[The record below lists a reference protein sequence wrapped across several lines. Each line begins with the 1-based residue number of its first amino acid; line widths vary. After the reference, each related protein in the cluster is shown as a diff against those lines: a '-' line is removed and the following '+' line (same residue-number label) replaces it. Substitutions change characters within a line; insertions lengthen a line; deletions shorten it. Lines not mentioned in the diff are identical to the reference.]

1 MKLAIDSWAPEYG
14 TAIGGPQGLQPTD
27 GSVDISLEVHAD
39 EWSPIRPGPDATV
52 AADVRFID
60 GVRRMDA
67 RVWAIDGPA
76 SRPAIAVS
84 YAAGIVRTNG
94 STAAVTECEVRR
106 ELFGPAGMPAL
117 MGRSVT
123 YHPYAVAGDTDD
135 DLIGAVQKRMGRLEA
150 EIAARAGGG
159 DLIVVDGPLSG
170 RQQIDG
176 AVGYVKTHR
185 TAYLPPLVEHV
196 VAELPP
202 GCRTPLFATQTS
214 WSRFSWYLRLPHGAG
229 HPWAGVV
236 RLEAPAD
243 LPLGVVRQLA
253 DTTAVTLPR
262 FASHPHRDPRAP
274 QNLYPIAGLER
285 QLTRRLGDRHH
296 LERVLRRAAP
306 TAT

>member
-27 GSVDISLEVHAD
+27 GAVDVGLEVAAQD
-39 EWSPIRPGPDATV
+39 WSPRRPGPDVQPAT
-52 AADVRFID
+52 DIRFID
-60 GVRRMDA
+60 GVRRIDA
-67 RVWAIDGPA
+67 RVWAIDGTA

-84 YAAGIVRTNG
+84 YAAGIVHTNG
-94 STAAVTECEVRR
+94 SAAVTECEVRR
-106 ELFGPAGMPAL
+106 ELFGPAGMPGL
-117 MGRSVT
+117 VGGSVT
-123 YHPYAVAGDTDD
+123 YHPYAVAGGGDE
-135 DLIGAVQKRMGRLEA
+135 DLIAAVQRRMGQLEV
-150 EIAARAGGG
+150 EVAARAGGG

-170 RQQIDG
+170 RQQIPG

-214 WSRFSWYLRLPHGAG
+214 WSRFSWYLRLPNATG

-243 LPLGVVRQLA
+243 MPLAEVVALA
-253 DTTAVTLPR
+253 DTTAATLPR

-306 TAT
+306 LAS